1 MKRIIGI
8 VLLVFVL
15 CACEIT
21 RDRYYVFYFD
31 DYNIAV
37 GYDDVEYMRLVFE
50 DELIDKIKKSEEVKD
65 IDVYFWDKYFA
76 SIDVKNYSKRN
87 IDSNKAVVTRLDF
100 YIDNEPDR
108 VYKIDDVVLS
118 SSVKENCDTFKGKYF
133 SNNGY
138 GCVFGK
144 RINNQ
149 DNVVILYGDYLN
161 EDQDKLHRI
170 EIYVK

>member
-15 CACEIT
+15 CGCEIT

-76 SIDVKNYSKRN
+76 SIDKNVFDVARA
-87 IDSNKAVVTRLDF
+87 AV
-100 YIDNEPDR
+100 I
-108 VYKIDDVVLS
+108 
-118 SSVKENCDTFKGKYF
+118 
-133 SNNGY
+133 
-138 GCVFGK
+138 
-144 RINNQ
+144 
-149 DNVVILYGDYLN
+149 
-161 EDQDKLHRI
+161 
-170 EIYVK
+170 